1 MKQIYCK
8 KYTKHETQ
16 NIMAPKNIIIKKHF
30 LLGFSKGQNDVGTE
44 CWNNVPKKLLWQF
57 EIVTTSNFDYLCLPG
72 KNKKG

>member
-8 KYTKHETQ
+8 KYTKHEAQ

-44 CWNNVPKKLLWQF
+44 C
-57 EIVTTSNFDYLCLPG
+57 
-72 KNKKG
+72 